1 MRYNVEVNI
10 RQSILPFLYDSDWNS
25 AVNGENIHTN
35 TIQLSPQKAVDAW
48 MANASKSAMFLNAQT
63 S

>member
-1 MRYNVEVNI
+1 MQFTV
-10 RQSILPFLYDSDWNS
+10 PFPYVDTDWNS

-48 MANASKSAMFLNAQT
+48 MANASKLHHVLERT

>member
-1 MRYNVEVNI
+1 VNI
-10 RQSILPFLYDSDWNS
+10 RQSGSPFPCVNTDWNS

-48 MANASKSAMFLNAQT
+48 MANASESTISLNAQADD
-63 S
+63 